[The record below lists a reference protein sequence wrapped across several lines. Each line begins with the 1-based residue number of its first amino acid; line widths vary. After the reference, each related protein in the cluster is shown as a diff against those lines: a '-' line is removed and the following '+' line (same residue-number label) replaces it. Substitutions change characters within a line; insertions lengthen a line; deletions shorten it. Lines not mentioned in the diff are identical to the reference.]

1 MSSVN
6 KIKTMQQT
14 IWKITITED
23 KNIEKCSVE
32 RQVFAACFK
41 TIQKYHLIKRKLAS
55 EWA

>member
-1 MSSVN
+1 MSSVS
-6 KIKTMQQT
+6 KIKTMPQT